1 LNDALNDEHDM
12 TSPHFP
18 HTLAALALVAFAA
31 GVSAQPAPAPAPAAP
46 LRNSPQPAHAASAPA
61 LTVVAPTSNAKF
73 LLREVR
79 FSPTRAVSSADLQK
93 AVKPFI
99 NREIDTVE
107 LTVLSATLR
116 RVYEDRGYGL
126 AGVGFP
132 PQDLNQGVLQ
142 ITVVEPRLERITIEP
157 SPTAP
162 ISLARTEAVLANSG
176 VRKGDALDLQSLD
189 RAMYTLNDW
198 PGVAARATLVP
209 TGDEGLYNVTIQT
222 EPRRGW
228 DASVDADNHGSA
240 ASGRYR
246 LGALLRWNNPS
257 GRGDNLDLRVMASN
271 GRGTTVG
278 RLGYETPLGATP
290 WRVGLGFARVGYEL
304 GEQFESLNATGSANV
319 FDASLSYPFV
329 RSRDGNLVGRL
340 SVVDKGLVDEFSA
353 GGFVD
358 TTDKTIRAAE
368 LGFSFESRS
377 TWGGGGFNGGSIGLQ
392 FGRLV
397 IDTEARRAA
406 DAALGSGAT
415 QGNFAKLSAQVTR
428 LQAVTRTLSLFT
440 GVAGQWADKNLDNAE
455 KLTLGGDKGVRAY
468 PSSEGASDVGALFN
482 AELRYWIGPQ
492 WSSYLFYDAGHG
504 RIQKRPVN
512 LADDNTRTLHGAGV
526 GVQYTNPDLFV
537 LKASLAVRGSEP
549 VRSEEEARTRLLVQ
563 LSHSF

>member
-1 LNDALNDEHDM
+1 M
-12 TSPHFP
+12 IFR
-18 HTLAALALVAFAA
+18 TLPPTAQHAVAALALATAA
-31 GVSAQPAPAPAPAAP
+31 SGALAQAQPAP
-46 LRNSPQPAHAASAPA
+46 LRNSATPAQAASAPA
-61 LTVVAPTSNAKF
+61 PALSALPPANPKF
-73 LLREVR
+73 VLREVR
-79 FSPTRAVSSADLQK
+79 FTPTLAVPTRDLQA

-99 NREIDTVE
+99 GREIDAVE

-132 PQDLNQGVLQ
+132 PQDLSQGVLQ
-142 ITVVEPRLERITIEP
+142 VTVVEPRLERITLET

-176 VRKGDALDLQSLD
+176 VRKGGALDLQSLD
-189 RAMYTLNDW
+189 RAMFTLNDW
-198 PGVAARATLVP
+198 PGVAAKATLVP
-209 TGDEGLYNVTIQT
+209 TGDEGAYNVNIQT

-278 RLGYETPLGATP
+278 RLGYETPIGATP

-304 GEQFESLNATGSANV
+304 GEQFESLNAVGSANV

-329 RSRDGNLVGRL
+329 RSREGNLVGRL
-340 SVVDKGLVDEFSA
+340 ALVNKGLVDEFS
-353 GGFVD
+353 GDGFTD
-358 TTDKTIRAAE
+358 TTDKTVRAAD
-368 LGFSFESRS
+368 FSVSFESRS
-377 TWGGGGFNGGSIGLQ
+377 TWGGGGFNGGNVGLQ
-392 FGRLV
+392 FGRLI

-406 DAALGSGAT
+406 DAALGDGAT
-415 QGNFAKLSAQVTR
+415 QGNFTKLSAQLTR
-428 LQAVTRTLSLFT
+428 LQAVTRTVSLFA
-440 GVAGQWADKNLDNAE
+440 GVAGQWASKNLDNAE

-492 WSSYLFYDAGHG
+492 WTSYVFYDVGYG
-504 RIQKRPVN
+504 RLQRRPIN
-512 LADDNTRTLHGAGV
+512 PAEDNTRTLHGAGL
-526 GVQYTNPDLFV
+526 GIQYTNPDLFT

-549 VRSEEEARTRLLVQ
+549 VRTEEDARTRLLVQ
-563 LSHSF
+563 VSHSF